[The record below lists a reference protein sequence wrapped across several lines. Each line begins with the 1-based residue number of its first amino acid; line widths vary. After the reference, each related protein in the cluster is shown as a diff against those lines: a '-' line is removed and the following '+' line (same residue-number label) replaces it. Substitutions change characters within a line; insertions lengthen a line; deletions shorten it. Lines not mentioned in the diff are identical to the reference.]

1 MKALAAAFN
10 QEKALIVKTDC
21 ETDVN
26 LEQSQRCD
34 GKLHNFGGSPKPSF
48 QFRSLKDL
56 QSHLKV
62 FRELVIMMLN
72 KSMDNF

>member
-10 QEKALIVKTDC
+10 QEKALIVTTDC

-34 GKLHNFGGSPKPSF
+34 GELHNFGGSPKPSF